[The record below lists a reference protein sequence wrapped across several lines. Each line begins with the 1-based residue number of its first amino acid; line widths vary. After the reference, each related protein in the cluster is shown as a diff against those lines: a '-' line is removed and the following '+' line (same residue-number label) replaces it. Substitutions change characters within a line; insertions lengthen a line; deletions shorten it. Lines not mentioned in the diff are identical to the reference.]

1 MSIDWTEEVKEYKK
15 QYPNDPERLYNMF
28 EFIDGYLPIYNGDII
43 ETYGRMY
50 GSPLS
55 IKINE
60 GMVGATISQILVA
73 EIQEAYIE
81 DFESA
86 WREAEEEE

>member
-15 QYPNDPERLYNMF
+15 QYPDDPERHYNMF
-28 EFIDGYLPIYNGDII
+28 EFIEGYLPIYNGEII

-50 GSPLS
+50 GSPLR
-55 IKINE
+55 IEIDA
-60 GMVGATISQILVA
+60 GMVGATIYQILVA
-73 EIQEAYIE
+73 EIQESYIE